1 MRNMVLGSF
10 VGFLLAAL
18 VLAACGGSSS
28 ITTQTGTV
36 EQRVLQLESQVAEL
50 QNHLS
55 VDAAGK
61 LTLSAP
67 DICILATGTVDIKG
81 SLVRFN
87 DGTRPTSGA
96 GDSTGGVSAA
106 AGGMETGN
114 VTSGSPT
121 VLIP

>member
-18 VLAACGGSSS
+18 VLAACGGSNS
-28 ITTQTGTV
+28 ITTQTGTL

-50 QNHLS
+50 ENHVS
-55 VDAAGK
+55 ADAAGK
-61 LTLSAP
+61 LTLSAT
-67 DICILATGTVDIKG
+67 DICIQATGTVDIKG
-81 SLVRFN
+81 ALVRLN
-87 DGTRPTSGA
+87 DGMRPVSGV
-96 GDSTGGVSAA
+96 GDTTGGVSGAV
-106 AGGMETGN
+106 GGMETGN